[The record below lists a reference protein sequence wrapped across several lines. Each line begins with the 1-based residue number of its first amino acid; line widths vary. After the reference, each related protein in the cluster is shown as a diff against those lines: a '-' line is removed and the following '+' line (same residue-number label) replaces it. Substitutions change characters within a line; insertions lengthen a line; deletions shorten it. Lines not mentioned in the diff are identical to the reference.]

1 MSTRSLF
8 AIPLLAAGLAFTPA
22 HAADFGGDCCAD
34 LEERIAE
41 LEATTARKGNRKVS
55 VKISGH
61 VNQAVMFWD
70 DGDESNVYIV
80 SNETSRSRFRIR
92 GKAKITSDWSA
103 GYRIELGVRSTRS
116 DRVDQNNDNA
126 GGGIDLRYSAWFLK
140 SKTYGTL
147 YVGRTDAATQGI
159 TELNVAGNGGH
170 KNADPEDYFAGFQ
183 LRTAP
188 GAAGLSG
195 LEWRRLVKDNFIQSG
210 DGNRGNVIAY
220 KSPSLA
226 GFTVMAAYGED
237 DYWDVALRYAGEF
250 GDFKVKGGIGYG
262 KNTDSTSTVVPCI
275 VNSPANGTPDADC
288 EQFGGSISAI
298 HKPTGLYFAFGA
310 GQFTDDL
317 TNQAAVFQNVN
328 ADDEHTFYGV
338 TAGIQQRFN
347 LLGKTTI
354 FGEYFDHDGGAN
366 DRTIDIGDAVNTA
379 AGFANASNILAS
391 DVKVYGFGIV
401 QKIDA
406 AAMELYTVY
415 RHIEGDA
422 TLLEQGTGNTANV
435 SFEDLD
441 VVMSGARI
449 KF

>member
-1 MSTRSLF
+1 MKLKTFGAALLVSSSF
-8 AIPLLAAGLAFTPA
+8 ALTPA

-55 VKISGH
+55 LTISGH

-80 SNETSRSRFRIR
+80 SNETSRSRFRFR

-103 GYRIELGVRSTRS
+103 GFRIELGVRSTRS

-126 GGGIDLRYSAWFLK
+126 GGGLDLRHSSWFLK

-147 YVGRTDAATQGI
+147 TVGQTAGATEGI
-159 TELNVAGNGGH
+159 TEANVAGNGAH

-195 LEWRRLVKDNFIQSG
+195 LEWRRLVKDDFIQPGEGS
-210 DGNRGNVIAY
+210 RGSYVVY
-220 KSPSLA
+220 KSPSVA
-226 GFTVMAAYGED
+226 GFNFLASGGED
-237 DYWDVALRYAGEF
+237 DVWEVALRYAGEF

-262 KNTDSTSTVVPCI
+262 KNTDTSGATSACLF
-275 VNSPANGTPDADC
+275 NGPSSEADC

-310 GQFTDDL
+310 GQFTDNN
-317 TNQAAVFQNVN
+317 TNNDAVFQNVN
-328 ADDEHTFYGV
+328 ADDEHTFYSV
-338 TAGIQQRFN
+338 TAGIQQRWN
-347 LLGKTTI
+347 SLGKTTI

-366 DRTIDIGDAVNTA
+366 DRNIGAGDAIATA
-379 AGFANASNILAS
+379 AGFANASNILSS

-422 TLLEQGTGNTANV
+422 TLLEQNTGNTANV